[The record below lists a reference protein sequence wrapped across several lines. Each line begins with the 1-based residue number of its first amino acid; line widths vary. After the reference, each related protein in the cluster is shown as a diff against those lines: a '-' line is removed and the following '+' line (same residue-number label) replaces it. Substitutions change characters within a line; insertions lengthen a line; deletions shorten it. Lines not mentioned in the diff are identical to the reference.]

1 MGNIVPDDKDYLMD
15 ALDID
20 NVYVW
25 IMWNEQSQEW
35 EKVCVVI
42 VSHPLLNAVIKGGLD
57 VDNGRFALTIVG
69 SGLALKYGI
78 PTVYDEDGNMREFW
92 KRSRIIT
99 LTDHPEKVKW
109 KVSGFLEEFG
119 YKVPEGHIPVFII

>member
-1 MGNIVPDDKDYLMD
+1 MGNIVSKDYLMD
-15 ALDID
+15 ALSDD
-20 NVYVW
+20 LECVYVW

-42 VSHPLLNAVIKGGLD
+42 VSHPVLNAVIKGGMD
-57 VDNGRFALTIVG
+57 VDNGKFALTIIA

-78 PTVYDEDGNMREFW
+78 PTVYDDDGNMREFW
-92 KRSRIIT
+92 KRSRIIK

-109 KVSGFLEEFG
+109 KVSDFLGKFG